1 MHIPFLSKI
10 LPIVSGS
17 LRLLKGVVTVAATI
31 VITST
36 IAFVG
41 IYFYFARDLPEIRT
55 LEDYRPPVIS
65 EVFAADSSKVGE
77 FWLECR
83 IYYPY
88 EKIPKQ
94 AIQAFLAA
102 EDARFFE
109 HKGVDMRSI
118 LRALIANIK
127 ARGVAQGGSTITQQI
142 TRSLLLSRER
152 TITRKAREAI
162 LAMRLERR
170 LDKNQILTLYLN
182 QIFLGNRSYGVGAA
196 ARNYFHKKLEDLS
209 LAQIAIIAG
218 LPTAP
223 NRYSPIN
230 NPAKA
235 RMRQKFVLRRMVQE
249 GNITE
254 EEMEQALNEKFEIF
268 VTGIDEEFTDPDAAY
283 FVEHVRRQVKEKYG
297 DDVLYHQGLR
307 IYTTM
312 DPAMQRAA
320 QRAIR
325 KGIEEID
332 HRRYGWRGAVEHVD
346 PSRVDQKAQEI
357 GAALAIK
364 QHGDVVPWPPQ
375 RTDAPQHEL
384 NIEKNKVYPAVVSGI
399 EGNTVQIRIGDVRGI
414 ISSKGYM
421 WTHRSAARALNVGD
435 VILVR
440 MRTPG
445 EKEKVTSTAQQ
456 FSLTR
461 KPVLQA
467 ALFSMNPHNG
477 HVKAMVGGYSFEDS
491 EFNRATQAL
500 RQPGSSFKPFV
511 YAAALDKGYT
521 YNTTII
527 DSPVIFQVGR
537 DEFWSPRNYGD
548 GYKGPTPFQNCLMF
562 SRNVPTVK
570 ITFDIGM
577 HYLTAFIRKLGFT
590 TQVDKYLSMALGA
603 NVVLLSE
610 MVPAYATFVSEGAYH
625 PAITITKIVDNKG
638 VVVFEI
644 TPDEAARPR
653 FPNTPA
659 LTNEKANLEE
669 LKFVGAVDTKELS
682 APLFENQKP
691 WIAKDK
697 LFLTDFEIR
706 TLYGKTISDGY
717 VMTPQTAHLM
727 VKLLRGVVLGGT
739 GTRLRALGLPSG
751 GKTGTTND
759 ETDAWFMS
767 IMPDLVSGV
776 WVGFDEIKRIG
787 YRATGGNTAAPIMLD
802 YLQRVTKGWEEKEF
816 KPPDGFPVG
825 RLASLTGGSA
835 LMGERMPL
843 AFPGEF
849 GDDLAGAFFEA
860 DMEYSGEYADDQRSF
875 HGMEAVGA
883 DRYRSFREMEGATV
897 SEGAPQPVMPDET
910 DEWEYMPVRTGPA
923 PRVSNIPYR
932 ND

>member
-1 MHIPFLSKI
+1 MHIPFISKI
-10 LPIVSGS
+10 LPIISGS
-17 LRLLKGVVTVAATI
+17 FRLLKGMFTVVATI
-31 VITST
+31 VIVST
-36 IAFVG
+36 IAFVS

-65 EVFAADSSKVGE
+65 EVFADKGEKVGE

-88 EKIPKQ
+88 DRIPEQ
-94 AIQAFLAA
+94 VVQAFLSA
-102 EDARFFE
+102 EDSRFFE

-118 LRALIANIK
+118 MRAVIANIK
-127 ARGVAQGGSTITQQI
+127 AGGVAQGGSTITQQI
-142 TRSLLLSRER
+142 TRSLLLTRER
-152 TITRKAREAI
+152 TITRKVKEAI
-162 LAMRLERR
+162 LATRLERR
-170 LDKNQILTLYLN
+170 LDKKQILTLYLN

-223 NRYSPIN
+223 NRFSPIN

-235 RMRQKFVLRRMVQE
+235 RMRQQFVLRRMVEE
-249 GNITE
+249 GHITR
-254 EEMEQALNEKFEIF
+254 EEMEKALQEKFETF
-268 VTGIDEEFTDPDAAY
+268 VTGIDKEFTDPDAAY

-297 DDVLYHQGLR
+297 DEVLYHQGLK

-312 DPAMQRAA
+312 SVDMQTAA
-320 QRAIR
+320 QHAIR
-325 KGIEEID
+325 EGIESAD
-332 HRRYGWRGAVEHVD
+332 HRRYGWQGALEHVD
-346 PSRVDQKAQEI
+346 PSQIDEKAREI
-357 GAALAIK
+357 GRALSRT
-364 QHGDVVPWPPQ
+364 QHGNVVFWPPS
-375 RTDAPQHEL
+375 RDDAPGYSIIIQKGE
-384 NIEKNKVYPAVVSGI
+384 VYPAVVSSI
-399 EGNTVQIRIGDVRGI
+399 DGNTVNIRIGDVRGVI
-414 ISSKGYM
+414 TSKGYM
-421 WTHRSAARALNVGD
+421 WTHRSAARALSAGD

-440 MRTPG
+440 ARTQG
-445 EKEKVTSTAQQ
+445 DKEKVTTSAQQ

-477 HVKAMVGGYSFEDS
+477 YVKAMVGGYSFEYS

-527 DSPVIFQVGR
+527 DSPVVFQVGQR
-537 DEFWSPRNYGD
+537 SFWSPRNYGG
-548 GYKGPTPFQNCLMF
+548 GYKGPTPFQNCLKF

-577 HYLTAFIRKLGFT
+577 HYLTGFLRKVGFT

-603 NVVLLSE
+603 NVVSLSE
-610 MVPAYATFVSEGAYH
+610 MVPAYATFVSHGAYH
-625 PAITITKIVDNKG
+625 PAITITKIMDNKG
-638 VVVFEI
+638 TVLFEI
-644 TPDEAARPR
+644 TPQEAARPR
-653 FPNTPA
+653 FPKTPT
-659 LTNEKANLEE
+659 LTAEEENLEE
-669 LKFVGAVDTKELS
+669 LKFVGAVDTNELS
-682 APLFENQKP
+682 QELFNNQKP

-697 LFLTDFEIR
+697 LLLTDFEVQ
-706 TLYGKTISDGY
+706 TLYGKVIPYGY

-727 VKLLRGVVLGGT
+727 TQLLRGVVLGGT

-787 YRATGGNTAAPIMLD
+787 YGATGGNTAAPIVLD
-802 YLQRVTKGWEEKEF
+802 YLKRVTKGWEEKEF
-816 KPPDGFPVG
+816 KAPEGFPSG
-825 RLASLTGGSA
+825 RIASLTGGSA
-835 LMGERMPL
+835 LMGKRMPL

-849 GDDLAGAFFEA
+849 GDDLAGAFFES
-860 DMEYSGEYADDQRSF
+860 DMEYSGEYDDQPRSF
-875 HGMEAVGA
+875 RNTEMPGV
-883 DRYRSFREMEGATV
+883 DRYRNFRSMEGAPRPI
-897 SEGAPQPVMPDET
+897 APGDTGEWGDE
-910 DEWEYMPVRTGPA
+910 DMPVRRSGPA